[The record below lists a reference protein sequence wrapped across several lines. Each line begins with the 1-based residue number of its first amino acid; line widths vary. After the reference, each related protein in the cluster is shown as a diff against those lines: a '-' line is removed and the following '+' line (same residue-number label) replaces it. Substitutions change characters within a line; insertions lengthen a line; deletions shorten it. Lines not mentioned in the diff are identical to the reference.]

1 MSEKQYTYAV
11 ARIRA
16 KELSLLN
23 DAFLEQLIAA
33 KSVSEDMALLSEKGW
48 KGRENADKQDPLDLL
63 SYEEEKTYDTVLSMV
78 DDPHAFDVFL
88 LKKDFHN
95 LKAAVKETYAGKA
108 FADIYVEGGTI
119 EPEQIK
125 EAAKSGDF
133 STLPDSMKEAGKKAL
148 DTLLHYHDGQLCDII
163 IDRACLDEI
172 KKASDKNKN
181 DLIKRYGELTVALAD
196 IKTAVRGAKARKDIA
211 FFKEALAE
219 CDTLDVTRLGE
230 AASLGTDDIYDYLE
244 NTKYKDAVEA
254 LRKSFFAFEKWC
266 NDALMHSIR
275 PEKAHPFTIGP
286 LAAYILARESEISS
300 VRMILTG
307 KENDLPDQMI
317 RERISRTYV

>member
-16 KELSLLN
+16 KELTLLN
-23 DAFLEQLIAA
+23 DAFLEQLISA
-33 KSVSEDMALLSEKGW
+33 KSVNEDMALLSEKGW
-48 KGRENADKQDPLDLL
+48 KGRENSEKQDPLDVL
-63 SYEEEKTYDTVLSMV
+63 SYEEEKTYRTVLEMV

-95 LKAAVKETYAGKA
+95 LKAAVKETFAGKA
-108 FADIYVEGGTI
+108 FADIYVNGGTI
-119 EPEQIK
+119 EPEKIRDAVK
-125 EAAKSGDF
+125 EGDF
-133 STLPDSMKEAGKKAL
+133 TSLPESMSKAGKKAL
-148 DTLLHYHDGQLCDII
+148 DTLLHYRDGQLCDII

-172 KKASDKNKN
+172 KKASTKNKN
-181 DLIKRYGELTVALAD
+181 ALIRRYGELTVALAD
-196 IKTAVRGAKARKDIA
+196 IKTAVRGAHAKKDLE
-211 FFKEALAE
+211 FFTEALAE
-219 CDTLDVTRLGE
+219 CDTLDIKRLAE
-230 AASLGTDDIYDYLE
+230 AASLTVDDIYDYLE
-244 NTKYKDAVEA
+244 NTEYKDAVDS
-254 LRKSFFAFEKWC
+254 LKKSFFAFEKWC
-266 NDALMHSIR
+266 KDALMDSIR

-286 LAAYILARESEISS
+286 LAAYILARESEIDS

>member
-23 DAFLEQLIAA
+23 DAFLEQLIGV
-33 KSVSEDMALLSEKGW
+33 KTVPEVMALLSEKGW
-48 KGRENADKQDPLDLL
+48 KGRDNSEKQDPLDVL
-63 SYEEEKTYDTVLSMV
+63 SYEEE
-78 DDPHAFDVFL
+78 
-88 LKKDFHN
+88 KKDFHN
-95 LKAAVKETYAGKA
+95 LKAAVKETFSGKA
-108 FADIYVEGGTI
+108 FADIYVQGGTI
-119 EPEQIK
+119 DPEVIK
-125 EAAKSGDF
+125 EAASSGDF

-148 DTLLHYHDGQLCDII
+148 DTLLHYRDGQLCDII
-163 IDRACLDEI
+163 IDKACLDQI
-172 KKASDKNKN
+172 KKASKQNKN

-196 IKTAVRGAKARKDIA
+196 IKTAVRGAHAKKDPA

-219 CDTLDVTRLGE
+219 CDTLDITRLTE

-244 NTKYKDAVEA
+244 NTSYKDAVEA
-254 LRKSFFAFEKWC
+254 LKKSFFAFEKWC
-266 NDALMHSIR
+266 NDALMESIR

-300 VRMILTG
+300 VRMIITG

>member
-23 DAFLEQLIAA
+23 DAFLEQLIGV
-33 KSVSEDMALLSEKGW
+33 KTVPEVMALLSEKGW
-48 KGRENADKQDPLDLL
+48 KGRDNSEKQDPLDVL
-63 SYEEEKTYDTVLSMV
+63 SYEEEKTYKTVLEMV

-95 LKAAVKETYAGKA
+95 LKAAVKETFSGKA
-108 FADIYVEGGTI
+108 FADIYVQGGTI
-119 EPEQIK
+119 DPEVIK
-125 EAAKSGDF
+125 EAASSGDF

-148 DTLLHYHDGQLCDII
+148 DTLLHYRDGQLCDII
-163 IDRACLDEI
+163 IDKACLDQI
-172 KKASDKNKN
+172 KKASKQNKN
-181 DLIKRYGELTVALAD
+181 ELIKRYGELTVALAD
-196 IKTAVRGAKARKDIA
+196 IKTAVRGAHAKKDPA

-219 CDTLDVTRLGE
+219 CDTLDITRLTE

-244 NTKYKDAVEA
+244 NTSYKDAVEA
-254 LRKSFFAFEKWC
+254 LKKSFFAFEKWC
-266 NDALMHSIR
+266 NDALMESIR

-300 VRMILTG
+300 VRMIITG